1 MPFFEYQARDRQ
13 GQLSRGRMEAASAQA
28 VGDSLVDAGLLPVE
42 VKPAAASAKTWLEIK
57 QFLKGGLKPEVLL
70 ILSRQLASLTR
81 AGIPILRIIEGLAE
95 TTDNKVLSET
105 LQAVALALNNGQTLA
120 NALAA
125 HPHIFNSLFVSLV
138 EVGEST
144 GQLEQAFLQL
154 AHYYQLELDTRRR
167 VKAAI
172 RYPLFVLMA
181 MAAAMVVINLY
192 VIPAFSSMFA
202 SMGADLPWTTRFLL
216 GTSHFMVNYS
226 SHLLLLLLLTGVLWW
241 RYIRTATGRYVWHR
255 RQLQLPIVGPL
266 LKRILLARFCRSFA
280 MMLAAGVPITRV
292 LTLAG
297 NATDNAFLTRA
308 MLGMGEGLAAGRSL
322 PEVARESR
330 VFTPLIL
337 QMFRV
342 GEETGRVDEMV
353 MEAGRFYEQEVDY
366 DIANLSAK
374 IEPLLIVVISV
385 MVLILA
391 LGIFTPMW
399 DMVDVAQ
406 GR

>member
-1 MPFFEYQARDRQ
+1 MAFYRYKARNRQ
-13 GQLSRGRMEAASAQA
+13 GQLHEGRLEAASVQA
-28 VGDSLVDAGLLPVE
+28 AGESLANAGLIPVE
-42 VKPAAASAKTWLEIK
+42 LSEAGRGTKTWLQLR

-70 ILSRQLASLTR
+70 ILSRQFASLTR
-81 AGIPILRIIEGLAE
+81 AGIPILRIVEGLGD
-95 TTDNKVLSET
+95 TTDNKVLRE
-105 LQAVALALNNGQTLA
+105 ALTEVGQALNQGQTLA

-172 RYPLFVLMA
+172 RYPLFVCLA
-181 MAAAMVVINLY
+181 MIAAMTVLNLY
-192 VIPAFSSMFA
+192 VIPAFSGIFA
-202 SMGADLPWTTRFLL
+202 RMGTELPWTTRFLL
-216 GTSHFMVNYS
+216 GTSHFFVNYIG
-226 SHLLLLLLLTGVLWW
+226 HLLVALALAAVLLW
-241 RYIRTATGRYVWHR
+241 RYIATPAGRYRWHR
-255 RQLQLPIVGPL
+255 LQLRIPIVGPL
-266 LKRILLARFCRSFA
+266 VKRILLARFCRSFA

-297 NATDNAFLTRA
+297 SATDNAFLTRA
-308 MLGMGEGLAAGRSL
+308 ILGMGEGLASGSSLSAVAARSG
-322 PEVARESR
+322 

-353 MEAGRFYEQEVDY
+353 MEAGRFYEEEVDY
-366 DIANLSAK
+366 DIANLTAR
-374 IEPLLIVVISV
+374 IEPILIVAISI

-399 DMVDVAQ
+399 DMVNVAQ

>member
-1 MPFFEYQARDRQ
+1 MPLFEYRARDRL
-13 GQLSRGRMEAASAQA
+13 GQLSRGQMDAASIEA
-28 VGDSLVDAGLLPVE
+28 VGDSLIQSGLMPIE
-42 VKPAAASAKTWLEIK
+42 VKPAGRSRVWPELK
-57 QFLKGGLKPEVLL
+57 QHFKRGVKPEVLL

-81 AGIPILRIIEGLAE
+81 AGVPILRIMQGLAD
-95 TTDNKVLSET
+95 TTDNKVLGTVLSEV
-105 LQAVALALNNGQTLA
+105 AVALNKGQTLA
-120 NALAA
+120 AALAE

-144 GQLEQAFLQL
+144 GQLEQTFLQL
-154 AHYYQLELDTRRR
+154 AQYYQLELDTRRR

-172 RYPLFVLMA
+172 RYPLFVLFA

-192 VIPAFSSMFA
+192 VIPAFSGMFA
-202 SMGADLPWTTRFLL
+202 GMGAELPLATRLL
-216 GTSHFMVNYS
+216 INSSHFFVNYFAY
-226 SHLLLLLLLTGVLWW
+226 LLLALAGLVLLWLH
-241 RYIRTATGRYVWHR
+241 YIRTDAGRYRWHQW
-255 RQLQLPIVGPL
+255 QLKLPIVGPL

-280 MMLAAGVPITRV
+280 MMLSAGVPITQV

-297 NATDNAFLTRA
+297 NATGNAFLTRA
-308 MLGMGEGLAAGRSL
+308 ILAMGEGLAGGRSL
-322 PEVARESR
+322 SAVAREGR

-337 QMFRV
+337 QMFNV

-353 MEAGRFYEQEVDY
+353 KEAGQFYEEEVDY

-374 IEPLLIVVISV
+374 IEPIMIVGIAV

-399 DMVDVAQ
+399 DMVDAVP

>member
-1 MPFFEYQARDRQ
+1 MPFFEYRARDRQ
-13 GQLSRGRMEAASAQA
+13 GQLSHGRMEAASAQA
-28 VGDSLVDAGLLPVE
+28 VGDSLIGSGLLPIE
-42 VKPAAASAKTWLEIK
+42 IKPAAASVKTWLEIR

-81 AGIPILRIIEGLAE
+81 AGIPILQIIEGLSE
-95 TTDNKVLSET
+95 TTDNKVLSEA
-105 LQAVALALNNGQTLA
+105 LQAVALALSNGQTLA
-120 NALAA
+120 SALAA
-125 HPHIFNSLFVSLV
+125 HPQLFNSLFVSLV

-172 RYPLFVLMA
+172 RYPLFVMAA
-181 MAAAMVVINLY
+181 MAGAMVVINLY

-202 SMGADLPWTTRFLL
+202 GMGAELPWTTRFLL

-226 SHLLLLLLLTGVLWW
+226 SQLLLLMAAVAGLWW
-241 RYIRTATGRYVWHR
+241 RYIRTPAGRYAWHQW
-255 RQLQLPIVGPL
+255 QLRLPIVGPL

-297 NATDNAFLTRA
+297 NATANAFLTRA
-308 MLGMGEGLAAGRSL
+308 ILAMGEGLAGGRSL

-366 DIANLSAK
+366 DIANLSAR
-374 IEPLLIVVISV
+374 IEPLLIVVIST

-399 DMVDVAQ
+399 DMVDVTQ